1 MTASAKLTEE
11 LLSLPSEDRIRIVE
25 TLLESLSP
33 PAKKDIVQA
42 WSVEVERRIGE
53 LDRGAE
59 QSVPGEEVFAEIR
72 QRLGA

>member
-1 MTASAKLTEE
+1 MTATAKLTEE

-33 PAKKDIVQA
+33 PTDKDVAQA
-42 WSVEVERRIGE
+42 WAVEVERRVRE
-53 LDRGAE
+53 LDCGAA